1 MIKATIK
8 WKDGW
13 TGKRY
18 QKTFEVK
25 QNEPN
30 HIVNKARDKGYL
42 GKMDI
47 ITTIKC
53 GRYLYEWNGL
63 PNY

>member
-1 MIKATIK
+1 MKATIK
-8 WKDGW
+8 WKDGY

-18 QKTFEVK
+18 QKTFEVEK
-25 QNEPN
+25 NEPN
-30 HIVNKARDKGYL
+30 YIVNIARDRAYMGA
-42 GKMDI
+42 MDI

-53 GRYLYEWNGL
+53 GRFIYEWHGL